1 VNKKNESS
9 TSSTIARK
17 LLKNIELN
25 DEDEIEKE
33 DEDEEMK
40 KQKIIVEE
48 NAKKK
53 NMNKAKERARQI
65 HRRLN
70 SFPSPYDRYVATIQ
84 QKQQVQMEMFMEEN
98 ELILGRRKGHK
109 AG

>member
-1 VNKKNESS
+1 MNKKNESS

-25 DEDEIEKE
+25 DEDENEKE

-53 NMNKAKERARQI
+53 NMKNKAKERARQI

-84 QKQQVQMEMFMEEN
+84 QKQLVKWKY
-98 ELILGRRKGHK
+98 LWRKIN
-109 AG
+109 